1 MIEPGS
7 SDCNDKILSALA
19 DREFLTTATFR
30 VVGEALV
37 KNVPPAEAKERTVE
51 FVQILSTLASQAVP
65 ESRMKEMLT
74 RAYELARLNIEIRH
88 EFFECLIV
96 IARGTLGTEISEIAL
111 RIADVIIY
119 TRPRLGVEI
128 VDSDQ
133 CQFILSLMSRH
144 MTRTEMFL
152 FQHFTGSSENVA
164 EIIAQKYGFITEITK
179 FINDATSIEHFVQLM
194 DCLIDYVLTLPETS
208 DCFVPIFTAVIPNH
222 IFSKEPAVVQKAI
235 YLYKV
240 LLESAEEAVIVN
252 FMFES
257 DCDTYLFN
265 LLDTSQTFM
274 KEQILG
280 CFHNISGDSMQP
292 TRLLFQRDVEK
303 FAAAVPHLGESCQI
317 IVMKTICNMMTL
329 GVDEAIA
336 IINLGFLDLARNFLA
351 NGSLKSHDVALQFNA
366 RLCEYISKDPQFE
379 AFVEQSHILETMV
392 GYLDIPKRSI
402 LTVVISSLS
411 IVASHV
417 RDKYTGNIFTHP
429 LFANIDMDE
438 LYDKCSTIASEPNL
452 DQTNKALYQDVL
464 NLLEYMDTVRDDA

>member
-19 DREFLTTATFR
+19 DREFLTTAKFGS
-30 VVGEALV
+30 VGEELV

-88 EFFECLIV
+88 EFLECLIV
-96 IARGTLGTEISEIAL
+96 IARSTLGTEVSELAL

-133 CQFILSLMSRH
+133 CQFILSLMSQP
-144 MTRTEMFL
+144 MTRTQMLL

-164 EIIAQKYGFITEITK
+164 EIIAQKCNFIAEITK
-179 FINDATSIEHFVQLM
+179 LVNSTTSIEHFVQLM
-194 DCLIDYVLTLPETS
+194 DSLINYVLTLPQTS

-222 IFSKEPAVVQKAI
+222 IFSKEPAAAEKTI
-235 YLYKV
+235 YLYRV
-240 LLESAEEAVIVN
+240 LLESKEESVIVN

-257 DCDTYLFN
+257 DCDTYLFT
-265 LLDTSQTFM
+265 LLEASQTFM
-274 KEQILG
+274 KEQILK

-292 TRLLFQRDVEK
+292 TRVLFQRDVEK
-303 FAAAVPHLGESCQI
+303 LAAAVPHLGETCQI

-329 GVDEAIA
+329 GVEEAIA

-351 NGSLKSHDVALQFNA
+351 NGSLKSHNVALQFNA
-366 RLCEYISKDPQFE
+366 RLCEYISKDPRVE
-379 AFVEQSHILETMV
+379 AFVEQSHILETMFA
-392 GYLDIPKRSI
+392 YLDIPKRSI

-411 IVASHV
+411 IVATHV
-417 RDKYTGNIFTHP
+417 RNKYTGNIFTHP
-429 LFANIDMDE
+429 LFANIEMDE
-438 LYDKCSTIASEPNL
+438 LYDKCSTIADEPNL